1 MSDIIPIKYADLL
14 ATTAMAH
21 VATIGP
27 HGEPQSSPVW
37 FDWDG
42 TYLRFAQVT
51 GYRQKVR
58 NLEREPRVALSIVDP
73 ANAYRYL
80 EVRGTVERID
90 PDPDWVFINA
100 MAKKYLG
107 QDRYPF
113 GKPGDEWVVVVIR
126 PERTTQMG

>member
-1 MSDIIPIKYADLL
+1 MSDVIPEQYADLL
-14 ATTAMAH
+14 ASTALAH

-27 HGEPQSSPVW
+27 DGEPQSSPVW
-37 FDWDG
+37 FGWDG
-42 TYLRFAQVT
+42 TFLRFAQVT

-80 EVRGTVERID
+80 EVRGTVERIE
-90 PDPDWVFINA
+90 PDPDWAFINM

-113 GKPGDEWVVVVIR
+113 GKPSDEWVVVVVR

>member
-51 GYRQKVR
+51 GY
-58 NLEREPRVALSIVDP
+58 
-73 ANAYRYL
+73 
-80 EVRGTVERID
+80 
-90 PDPDWVFINA
+90 
-100 MAKKYLG
+100 
-107 QDRYPF
+107 
-113 GKPGDEWVVVVIR
+113 
-126 PERTTQMG
+126 

>member
-73 ANAYRYL
+73 ANAYHYL

-107 QDRYPF
+107 QGRYPF

>member
-1 MSDIIPIKYADLL
+1 MPDVIPAAYADLL
-14 ATTAMAH
+14 ASTALAH

-27 HGEPQSSPVW
+27 DGAPQSSPVW

-42 TYLRFAQVT
+42 EFLRFAQVT

-58 NLEREPRVALSIVDP
+58 NLRREPRVALSIVDP

-80 EVRGTVERID
+80 EVRGRVERIE
-90 PDPDWVFINA
+90 PDPEWAFINA

-113 GKPGDEWVVVVIR
+113 GKPGDEWIVVVIR
-126 PERTTQMG
+126 PEQTTQMG